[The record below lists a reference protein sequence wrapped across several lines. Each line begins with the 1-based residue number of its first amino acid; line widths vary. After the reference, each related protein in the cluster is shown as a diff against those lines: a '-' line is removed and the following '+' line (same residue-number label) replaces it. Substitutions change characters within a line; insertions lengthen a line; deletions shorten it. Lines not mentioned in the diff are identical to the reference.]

1 MTFEIYIS
9 TRLDTGR
16 RPEAGTIEAVGPVSG
31 LKLGME
37 LVNPGR
43 LAKL

>member
-1 MTFEIYIS
+1 MF
-9 TRLDTGR
+9 
-16 RPEAGTIEAVGPVSG
+16 TIEAGPVSG

-43 LAKL
+43 LAIWPAGGARDTEFLSMEGRGF